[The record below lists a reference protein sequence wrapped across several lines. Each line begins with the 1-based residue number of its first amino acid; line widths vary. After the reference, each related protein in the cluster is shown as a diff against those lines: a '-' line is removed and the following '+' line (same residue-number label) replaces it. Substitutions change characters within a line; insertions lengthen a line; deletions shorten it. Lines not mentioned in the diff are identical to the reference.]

1 MPLYSFDP
9 VEAEIFARR
18 RRTGPPL
25 EELWGRR
32 RLRRV
37 ATRRRAGAETPV
49 TRRTASR
56 RAA

>member
-18 RRTGPPL
+18 HRTGPPL
-25 EELWGRR
+25 EEAWVKALRR
-32 RLRRV
+32 RT
-37 ATRRRAGAETPV
+37 TRRPARPQKPQRLT
-49 TRRTASR
+49 TR

>member
-25 EELWGRR
+25 DEALA
-32 RLRRV
+32 RLRRPRSL
-37 ATRRRAGAETPV
+37 RRPAEPL
-49 TRRTASR
+49 RPQRTTTR